1 MARAF
6 IGIGSN
12 LGDRPATLAATRQA
26 LSQLPQ
32 STLTGWSQIYETA
45 PVGPV
50 PQGKY
55 LNAAAALETALE
67 PLVLLGHLSDIEER
81 SGRLPQDQRIKWG
94 PRTLDLDVLLYG
106 DLVISKDELVI
117 PHPLMH
123 ERWFVL
129 KPLADLDAGVVHPLL
144 EMTVGELLKYV
155 DQDEQGAPA
164 PLQGQSPSHPPSDES
179 GSP

>member
-6 IGIGSN
+6 IGVGSN
-12 LGDRPATLAATRQA
+12 LGDRQATLASARQA
-26 LSQLPQ
+26 LSRLPQ
-32 STLTGWSQIYETA
+32 TTLTDWSNVYETE

-50 PQGKY
+50 EQGKY

-67 PLVLLGHLSDIEER
+67 PAVLLGHLSEIEQR
-81 SGRLPQDQRIKWG
+81 SGRSPQDQRIKWG
-94 PRTLDLDVLLYG
+94 PRTLDLDVLLFD
-106 DLVISKDELVI
+106 DLVVSEDDLVI

-129 KPLADLDAGVVHPLL
+129 KPLADLDAGAVHPLL

-155 DQDEQGAPA
+155 EQDGQVPA
-164 PLQGQSPSHPPSDES
+164 GGS